1 MSDAHVEKD
10 SEVFH
15 CIFWYHKPTFIL
27 TLLCLVVIVYYGPS
41 VLKGRVHGLAHA
53 HESKC
58 CFFARARCSEH
69 TSNIVS

>member
-1 MSDAHVEKD
+1 MSDTHVEKH

-41 VLKGRVHGLAHA
+41 VLSVGVINQKGLNPVRDA
-53 HESKC
+53 
-58 CFFARARCSEH
+58 
-69 TSNIVS
+69 